1 MAETFRV
8 FLTSLQ
14 INLCTKMKV
23 LLARSVST
31 FQLIPTHQSIFQNF
45 GPYFHK
51 LTLRFTAASSQA
63 NVECV
68 VTDAVV
74 FHLFESARS
83 ANSISILK
91 QFQNPNRVRIKAPS
105 WLRNLKAR
113 FPLGAAIVNRRLRF
127 VQRLT
132 TSC

>member
-8 FLTSLQ
+8 F
-14 INLCTKMKV
+14 
-23 LLARSVST
+23 
-31 FQLIPTHQSIFQNF
+31 QLDVYIQNQSIAGTVNVRIPTVADISYPRIIILE
-45 GPYFHK
+45 YLLK
-51 LTLRFTAASSQA
+51 LALRFTAVSLQA
-63 NVECV
+63 NVQYF
-68 VTDAVV
+68 VTNDVI

-127 VQRLT
+127 VGRST